1 MNDFVGSFILYH
13 FILDLSREERC
24 IILKNPNGYGSVTK
38 LSGNRRKPFWVRK
51 TVGWNEKGYP
61 IYETIGYCATRE
73 EGNILL
79 AEYNRNPWNIDRAK
93 ITLEEL
99 FDVWLKKKAC
109 KLSAANVS
117 ALRSAYKH
125 ISKLSSMKY
134 KEIKSYHMQ
143 DCIDNCGKGYSTQS
157 LIKNLWGH
165 LDRLALE
172 LDIISRCYSELL
184 TSDPIPPTSRECFTD
199 DEIKKI
205 WKTYKEY
212 QAGKTFGDVPVEWID
227 TVLIF
232 LYSGFRISELL
243 TMKTEN
249 VDLKQQT
256 FKGGVKTN
264 AGKNRIVPIHSAI
277 LPLVKKRLDAS
288 SEFFININ
296 GKQVSQSTY
305 RAFWNRLMT
314 YLEID
319 KTPHECRHTFE
330 SLLDSKGANRKCI
343 DLMMGHVSKDVGNR
357 VYNHKTIEELKTA
370 IEFLKVN

>member
-1 MNDFVGSFILYH
+1 M
-13 FILDLSREERC
+13 
-24 IILKNPNGYGSVTK
+24 KNPNGYGSVTK
-38 LSGNRRKPFWVRK
+38 LSGNRRRPFWVRK
-51 TVGWNEKGYP
+51 TVGWNEKGHP

-79 AEYNRNPWNIDRAK
+79 AEYNQNPWNIDRAK
-93 ITLEEL
+93 ITLEGL
-99 FDVWLKKKAC
+99 FNIWLEKKAC
-109 KLSAANVS
+109 KLGTANVS
-117 ALRSAYKH
+117 ALKSAYKH
-125 ISKLSSMKY
+125 ISKLSMMKY

-172 LDIISRCYSELL
+172 LDVITRCYSELL
-184 TSDPIPPTSRECFTD
+184 TSDPIPPTSRECFTNA
-199 DEIKKI
+199 EIKKI
-205 WKTYKEY
+205 WKVYEEY
-212 QAGKTFGDVPVEWID
+212 QAGKTFGDAPVEWID

-249 VDLKQQT
+249 IDLEQQT
-256 FKGGVKTN
+256 FKGGVKTK

-277 LPLVKKRLDAS
+277 LPLVQNRLNS
-288 SEFFININ
+288 SSDFFININ
-296 GKQVSQSTY
+296 DKPVSQSTY
-305 RAFWNRLMT
+305 RAFWSSLMT

-330 SLLDSKGANRKCI
+330 SILDSKGANRKCI